1 MPRTWLQSVSMLE
14 RFGLAL
20 LCVLVCNS
28 SAQNTSRKTVTATP
42 IWEPPSGIE
51 FPEDSKSTVAREM
64 ITALRVSG
72 QRIVLE
78 HTNLEA
84 VRKHTGGTIGHKG
97 DASESVSWL
106 CLHGTGRQGDWV
118 LWLMSGEID
127 GGTVGGFHWQ
137 HLDRNAQFDMR
148 CQMMPAGQGSV
159 ELPIALK
166 LGTTEAGV
174 EHILG
179 QPTARLGNTLFY
191 QHEHEETTHNAPYI
205 SLNTLAVLLHEGTVQ
220 AIEVWKST
228 TS

>member
-1 MPRTWLQSVSMLE
+1 MRR

-20 LCVLVCNS
+20 LCVLVCNL
-28 SAQNTSRKTVTATP
+28 SAQNTSRKTVAATA
-42 IWEPPSGIE
+42 IWEPPPVA
-51 FPEDSKSTVAREM
+51 FPEDPKPTVAKEM

-84 VRKHTGGTIGHKG
+84 VRKRTGGTIGHSG
-97 DASESVSWL
+97 DGGDSLSWL
-106 CLHGTGRQGDWV
+106 CLHGAGRQGDWA

-137 HLDRNAQFDMR
+137 HVDRNAQFDTR
-148 CQMMPAGQGSV
+148 CQVLTEGRGSV

-166 LGTTEAGV
+166 LGTTETGV
-174 EHILG
+174 ERIFG

-191 QHEHEETTHNAPYI
+191 LHEHATTAHNKPYTAM
-205 SLNTLAVLLHEGTVQ
+205 NTLAVLLHEGTVQ

>member
-1 MPRTWLQSVSMLE
+1 MRE

-28 SAQNTSRKTVTATP
+28 SAQNTSRKPLAAAA

-51 FPEDSKSTVAREM
+51 FPEDSKSTVAKEM

-84 VRKHTGGTIGHKG
+84 VRKHTGGTIGHSG

-106 CLHGTGRQGDWV
+106 CLHGAGRQGDWV

-127 GGTVGGFHWQ
+127 GGTVGGFRWQ
-137 HLDRNAQFDMR
+137 HVDRNAQFDTR
-148 CQMMPAGQGSV
+148 CQMLPEGRGSV

-174 EHILG
+174 EHIFG
-179 QPTARLGNTLFY
+179 QPTARLGNALLY
-191 QHEHEETTHNAPYI
+191 QHEHETTIHNEPYTAM
-205 SLNTLAVLLHEGTVQ
+205 NTLAVLLHAGTVQ

-228 TS
+228 IS

>member
-1 MPRTWLQSVSMLE
+1 MRG

-20 LCVLVCNS
+20 LCLLACNS
-28 SAQNTSRKTVTATP
+28 SAQNTSRKTVAATA
-42 IWEPPSGIE
+42 IWEPRSIE
-51 FPEDSKSTVAREM
+51 FPWDSKSTVAKEM

-84 VRKHTGGTIGHKG
+84 VRKHTGGTIGHNG
-97 DASESVSWL
+97 DGGDSLSWL
-106 CLHGTGRQGDWV
+106 CLHGTGRQGDWA
-118 LWLMSGEID
+118 LWLMSGEMD
-127 GGTVGGFHWQ
+127 GGAVGGFLWQ
-137 HLDRNAQFDMR
+137 HVDRNAQFDTR
-148 CQMMPAGQGSV
+148 CQVLTEGRGSI

-179 QPTARLGNTLFY
+179 QPTARLGNALLY
-191 QHEHEETTHNAPYI
+191 QHRHEEIIHNAPYT
-205 SLNTLAVLLHEGTVQ
+205 SMNTLAVILHQGKVQ

>member
-1 MPRTWLQSVSMLE
+1 MRG

-20 LCVLVCNS
+20 LCLLVCNS
-28 SAQNTSRKTVTATP
+28 SAQNTSRKTVAATA
-42 IWEPPSGIE
+42 IWEPRSIE
-51 FPEDSKSTVAREM
+51 FPWDSKSTVAKEM

-84 VRKHTGGTIGHKG
+84 VRKHTGGTIGHNG
-97 DASESVSWL
+97 DAGDSLSWL
-106 CLHGTGRQGDWV
+106 CLHGTGRQGDWA

-127 GGTVGGFHWQ
+127 GGTVGGFLWQ
-137 HLDRNAQFDMR
+137 HVDRNAQFDTR
-148 CQMMPAGQGSV
+148 CQVLTEGRGSV

-174 EHILG
+174 EHIFG
-179 QPTARLGNTLFY
+179 QPTARLGNALFY
-191 QHEHEETTHNAPYI
+191 LHEHETTAHKEPYTAM
-205 SLNTLAVLLHEGTVQ
+205 NTLTVLLHEGTVQ

-228 TS
+228 IS